1 MRIAP
6 GAVLLLLSSF
16 ALADTASPSAA
27 LTTVTRL
34 QDGLIALMKSSDADP
49 ARSEAV
55 TKLLRETHDLSYI
68 ARVVLGRHW
77 RELSP
82 EQQAEFI
89 ERFEQLSVANYTSRF
104 QHYGGERFDIAEE
117 QTQSEDEHSVRSM
130 LTTAKGAQHEFVYV
144 LHRDGEQWRIVNIVV
159 DGVSDLALKRA
170 EYGRLMDAG
179 GFQAVLDELAQQ
191 TERLRARAAE
201 AP

>member
-1 MRIAP
+1 MRIVILAL
-6 GAVLLLLSSF
+6 LLLLSTI
-16 ALADTASPSAA
+16 AVADPANPSAA

-34 QDGLIALMKSSDADP
+34 QEGLIALMKSSDADP
-49 ARSEAV
+49 PRTEAV

-68 ARVVLGRHW
+68 GRVVLGRHW
-77 RELSP
+77 RELSG
-82 EQQAEFI
+82 EQQAEFLD
-89 ERFEQLSVANYTSRF
+89 RFEQLSVANYTSRF
-104 QHYGGERFDIAEE
+104 EHYGGEHFDVADE

-130 LTTAKGAQHEFVYV
+130 LTTANGAQHEFVYV

-179 GFQAVLDELAQQ
+179 GFPALLDELAQQ
-191 TERLRARAAE
+191 TERLRARAT
-201 AP
+201 P